1 MPSVLRHSA
10 LIIKGSLVHIH
21 HVIDTV
27 EEVLHAL
34 GLLLC
39 EDFWGCVVDDAVVAE
54 QAFDSLLDVDT
65 WLLFLLVTS
74 ERMALGL

>member
-1 MPSVLRHSA
+1 MSFYSFMD
-10 LIIKGSLVHIH
+10 IN

-34 GLLLC
+34 GVLLC
-39 EDFWGCVVDDAVVAE
+39 EDFGGSVVDDAVVAE
-54 QAFDSLLDVDT
+54 QAFDLLLDVAT